1 MTSLAGAVT
10 YHLTAVWAYVPP
22 GDSDPAS
29 GKGPEW
35 GKAAPIG
42 LLIWLLMG
50 IALFL
55 LIKSMNRNLRKVPK
69 SFDTEEA
76 DGSGG
81 PVGGDGV
88 GVNDLS
94 VRDAGEDAGGSDG
107 DGVAGSG
114 SADDGAVGDGV
125 AGDGASDTPAAGGAR
140 RGS

>member
-42 LLIWLLMG
+42 LLIWLLLG

-69 SFDTEEA
+69 SFDADETA
-76 DGSGG
+76 DGSGDG
-81 PVGGDGV
+81 VEGGDGSTV
-88 GVNDLS
+88 
-94 VRDAGEDAGGSDG
+94 SD
-107 DGVAGSG
+107 VS
-114 SADDGAVGDGV
+114 
-125 AGDGASDTPAAGGAR
+125 GDGAASGEARDGAGPGGAGPGRGRATGGDGAPGEPAAGGAR